1 MMESDFPKPTEDLG
15 VMYIAIGGRSLWQ
28 LRRSLASLR
37 HHCPNVPVALFTNQP
52 AESCP
57 RVEYRF
63 EVSAT
68 GGYHVKPRFI
78 PWLPFERTIYLDV
91 DTVILK
97 PSAIAPADLLTDQ
110 FGYEAAYVHGVS
122 RRCDKVRICGVP
134 SMNSG
139 VLMLRKCPRV
149 LRALAHWRRTYRGG
163 NDEILLTK
171 ALLRHRVPSYV
182 LPAEWNCR
190 VRGQVRHYSVIRITH
205 HRHVLRLVQ
214 PDGSVPEELLRQWW
228 ETGIAQ
234 PTGALV
240 A

>member
-1 MMESDFPKPTEDLG
+1 MAEHPKPTESLG

-37 HHCPNVPVALFTNQP
+37 HHCPDVPVALFTNQR
-52 AESCP
+52 ADACP
-57 RVEYRF
+57 KVEYRI

-78 PWLPFERTIYLDV
+78 PWLPFERTVYLDA

-97 PSAIAPADLLTDQ
+97 PDAIAPAGLLTDT
-110 FGYEAAYVHGVS
+110 FGYEACFVHGIS
-122 RRCDKVRICGVP
+122 RRCNKVNICSVP

-139 VLMLRKCPRV
+139 VVMLRKCQRV
-149 LRALAHWRRTYRGG
+149 LNSLAHWRRHYQGG

-171 ALLRHRVPSYV
+171 ALLRHAVPSYV

-190 VRGQVRHYSVIRITH
+190 DRSQVRHYSTIRITH
-205 HRHVLRLVQ
+205 HRHVLLVVQ
-214 PDGSVPEELLRQWW
+214 PDGSVPDDLLRRWW
-228 ETGIAQ
+228 ETGVAIN
-234 PTGALV
+234 TGV
-240 A
+240 VVS